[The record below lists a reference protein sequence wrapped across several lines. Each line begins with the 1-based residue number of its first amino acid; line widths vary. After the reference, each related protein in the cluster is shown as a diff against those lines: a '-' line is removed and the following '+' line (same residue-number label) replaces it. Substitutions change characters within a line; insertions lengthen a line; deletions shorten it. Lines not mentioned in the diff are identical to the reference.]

1 MIPLLASVTGSLIG
15 ALLAVAAFNFMGN
28 RLARREQDSSIN
40 RKTA

>member
-1 MIPLLASVTGSLIG
+1 MISLLATVVGSLIA
-15 ALLAVAAFNFMGN
+15 ALLAAAAFNFMGN